1 MMKADF
7 RLFGEG
13 ECHWGDWED
22 NSFFDEP
29 CKRNGACVYF
39 DAWATCGAMQ
49 FRVWHIK
56 KDLKIEIKGEGFNL
70 IETKS
75 KFHQDEFEDGRDCS
89 SYCST
94 FVFQLTEPQ
103 GKVEVVIP
111 SETLCYYED
120 QCSIKWDEHHI
131 YDMSGRKAHLK
142 IKAED
147 HYEIKEILS
156 AKQRQHYALEDRYHK
171 LKAIAR
177 KIKRYDLVHQLDM
190 AWVCGDFKVE

>member
-1 MMKADF
+1 MMIGDF
-7 RLFGEG
+7 RLFGHHSCE
-13 ECHWGDWED
+13 WGDWED
-22 NSFFDEP
+22 NSFLDDP
-29 CKRNGACVYF
+29 NDRNGACAYF
-39 DAWATCGAMQ
+39 DAWATCSAMQ
-49 FRVWHIK
+49 FRVWHID

-75 KFHQDEFEDGRDCS
+75 KFYPEEIDGQDCS

-94 FVFQLTEPQ
+94 FVFQLTKPQ

-111 SETLCYYED
+111 SETTYD
-120 QCSIKWDEHHI
+120 DSSIRWDEQYI
-131 YDMSGRKAHLK
+131 YDFSDRKAHLE

-156 AKQRQHYALEDRYHK
+156 TKQKQKYALDDRYHK

-177 KIKRYDLVHQLDM
+177 KMNRYDLIHQLDM
-190 AWVCGDFKVE
+190 AWIGGDFRVE